1 MSKWTSFVVG
11 WLLAAMLVTPAWA
24 RTVRI
29 ETTVPL
35 TDHSD
40 EALNRAMRQ
49 AVAKSVQGAAA
60 IGMNRM
66 RIDGAWVLSDTLVL
80 WMVATDGDSDDD
92 DEGTDSDAPTML

>member
-1 MSKWTSFVVG
+1 APVRAHRPERSVRAMSKWTSFVVG
-11 WLLAAMLVTPAWA
+11 WLLAATLVTPAWA

-49 AVAKSVQGAAA
+49 AVAKSVQDAKA

-66 RIDGAWVLSDTLVL
+66 RIDGAWGLWGTLVL
-80 WMVATDGDSDDD
+80 WGGGGA
-92 DEGTDSDAPTML
+92 

>member
-11 WLLAAMLVTPAWA
+11 WLLAAALVTPAWA

-35 TDHSD
+35 TDHS
-40 EALNRAMRQ
+40 EEGLNRAMRQ
-49 AVAKSVQGAAA
+49 AVAKSVQGATA
-60 IGMNRM
+60 IGMRRM
-66 RIDGAWVLSDTLVL
+66 RIDGAWVLPDTLVL

-92 DEGTDSDAPTML
+92 DDGTDSDSPTML

>member
-11 WLLAAMLVTPAWA
+11 WLLAAALVTPAWA

-35 TDHSD
+35 TDHS
-40 EALNRAMRQ
+40 EEGLNRAMRQ
-49 AVAKSVQGAAA
+49 AVAKSVQGATA
-60 IGMNRM
+60 IGMRRM
-66 RIDGAWVLSDTLVL
+66 RIDGAWVLPDTLVL

-92 DEGTDSDAPTML
+92 DDGTDSDGPTML

>member
-1 MSKWTSFVVG
+1 MSKWTSFVAA
-11 WLLAAMLVTPAWA
+11 WLLAVMLVTPAWA

-35 TDHSD
+35 TDHSE

-49 AVAKSVQGAAA
+49 AVAKSVQGATA
-60 IGMNRM
+60 IGMSRM
-66 RIDGAWVLSDTLVL
+66 RIDGAWVLPDTLVL

-92 DEGTDSDAPTML
+92 DDGTDSDGPTML

>member
-1 MSKWTSFVVG
+1 MGKWTAFVAAG
-11 WLLAAMLVTPAWA
+11 LLTVTLVTPAWA

-40 EALNRAMRQ
+40 EAVNRAMRQ
-49 AVAKSVQGAAA
+49 AVAKSVQGATA
-60 IGMNRM
+60 IGMSKM

-80 WMVATDGDSDDD
+80 WMVATDGDTDDD
-92 DEGTDSDAPTML
+92 DDGTDSDGPTML

>member
-1 MSKWTSFVVG
+1 MNKWTSFVIG
-11 WLLAAMLVTPAWA
+11 CLLAAALVTPAWA

-35 TDHSD
+35 TDHS
-40 EALNRAMRQ
+40 EEGLNRAMRQ

-60 IGMNRM
+60 IGMSRM
-66 RIDGAWVLSDTLVL
+66 RIDGAWVLPDTLVL

-92 DEGTDSDAPTML
+92 DDGTDSDGPTML

>member
-1 MSKWTSFVVG
+1 MSKWTSFVVAS
-11 WLLAAMLVTPAWA
+11 LLAVTLVTPAWA

-40 EALNRAMRQ
+40 EALDRAMRQ
-49 AVAKSVQGAAA
+49 AVAKSVQGATA
-60 IGMNRM
+60 IGMSRM

-80 WMVATDGDSDDD
+80 WMMATDGDSDEDD
-92 DEGTDSDAPTML
+92 DGTDSDGPAIL